1 MNFVNCIDELS
12 IAYSVTGKSNLA
24 RDLECEDV
32 VYIDGTPEI
41 KFWGLADG
49 QTGKRYCREGGKEVL
64 KALFRFVVSKGIT
77 QMTQY
82 EHVDELQYELIRVI
96 RDTIAK
102 LASNEGVEKAEY
114 ASTLVIL
121 AYDTHTGNYTII
133 HLGDGGIIGRKKDGG
148 ISMLSSPEN
157 GLTTNYT
164 WLTTSQEA
172 LYHLRIGFGHIKIY
186 SRIVMITDGA
196 TVYANGRHISERA
209 KAVIDN
215 GNREDLVFF
224 LDKSNPS
231 DDASCIVIDFS

>member
-12 IAYSVTGKSNLA
+12 VACSVTGKSNLA

-32 VYIDGTPEI
+32 IYIDGTPEI
-41 KFWGLADG
+41 RFWGLADG

-64 KALFRFVVSKGIT
+64 KAVFRFIASKGIT

-96 RDTIAK
+96 RDTISK
-102 LASNEGVEKAEY
+102 LASDKGVEKAEY

-121 AYDTHTGNYTII
+121 AYDPHTGNYTII
-133 HLGDGGIIGRKKDGG
+133 HLGDGGIISRKKDGS

-172 LYHLRIGFGHIKIY
+172 LHHLRIGFGNTKTY

-196 TVYANGRHISERA
+196 TVYAHGQHISERA
-209 KAVIDN
+209 KKMIDS
-215 GNREDLVFF
+215 GNREDLVSF
-224 LDKSNPS
+224 LDQSDPS
-231 DDASCIVIDFS
+231 DDASCIVIDFT